1 MYITTVEPRFNV
13 GLACCRRSDSGARRS
28 NDGER
33 AKSYAGLEQ
42 ANEGPRHWPG
52 FVISMF
58 LSIYFTQTRAENIV
72 RCVDVRYMKVSL

>member
-1 MYITTVEPRFNV
+1 MEPRFNV

-42 ANEGPRHWPG
+42 ANEGARHWPG
-52 FVISMF
+52 FVISRF
-58 LSIYFTQTRAENIV
+58 FSIYFTKTRAENIV
-72 RCVDVRYMKVSL
+72 RCVDVAYIEVSL